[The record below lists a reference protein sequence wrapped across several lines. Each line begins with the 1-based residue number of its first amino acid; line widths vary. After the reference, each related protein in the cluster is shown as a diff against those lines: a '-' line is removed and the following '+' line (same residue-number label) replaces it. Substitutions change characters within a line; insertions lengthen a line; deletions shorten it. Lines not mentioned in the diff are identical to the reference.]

1 MILVIGVIPE
11 TIMIFPEVTTDDS
24 SGRYT
29 DNHQVSLIIWPH
41 PEDLIYSETG
51 LNVQQV
57 NAGFDF
63 INQNFYSFASDWSIS
78 ECGSNQL
85 MNPKE
90 QAQYK

>member
-51 LNVQQV
+51 LNV
-57 NAGFDF
+57 
-63 INQNFYSFASDWSIS
+63 
-78 ECGSNQL
+78 
-85 MNPKE
+85 
-90 QAQYK
+90 